1 MGLRCTSSVAAQ
13 SGKDCAFPIR
23 QHPSAYTLDE
33 NTYSKAIA
41 LLTVVA
47 LTWLSDMCLINM
59 PAMNLKLR
67 TKIELFSFHR
77 ISLASLSS
85 SLLYNSSRLAAHL
98 YWKHNRK
105 LKEKELYGLL
115 ASAGS
120 KQWNFR
126 SSTMLEKRYECSVF
140 VPQTI
145 PPGLSNTNPTRR
157 HWATILHH
165 IGLIFLPIPSQC
177 HKKRSALTSWI
188 ARITLG

>member
-1 MGLRCTSSVAAQ
+1 VAAQ

-47 LTWLSDMCLINM
+47 LTCLSDMCLINM

-98 YWKHNRK
+98 Y
-105 LKEKELYGLL
+105 
-115 ASAGS
+115 
-120 KQWNFR
+120 
-126 SSTMLEKRYECSVF
+126 
-140 VPQTI
+140 
-145 PPGLSNTNPTRR
+145 
-157 HWATILHH
+157 
-165 IGLIFLPIPSQC
+165 
-177 HKKRSALTSWI
+177 
-188 ARITLG
+188 